1 MSSFFL
7 AVSPPAVVIN
17 PPITK
22 DLKEEYDFIVAG
34 AVVASR
40 LSENPNFDVLL
51 LEAGGKATETSEI
64 PAFLGLLQ
72 RTDLDWNFTVGPS
85 SEFCLGMID
94 RELRRSF
101 GGTIKPWNQKK
112 KDSEDMAGV
121 TKKFCHYSKNRKI
134 TKILNSQETVID
146 GFRCSTNKA
155 FLVPAG
161 GRKNF
166 NVATYS
172 HVTKVLIDPNTNRA
186 YGVRYFR
193 NGAYH
198 DVLARK
204 EVILSAGVINTPQIL
219 MLSGIGPKEHLKEL
233 KIPLIKDLPVGFNF
247 HDHVGFS
254 LTFVTDKPI
263 TYIPQRYNNLI
274 TNMTFDLFKKG
285 PLTNPGFDAT
295 AFLNSKFQDPKL
307 SYPDIQVN
315 LLPSTPA
322 TDGGLGDG
330 GLGRKLLNLG
340 DE

>member
-1 MSSFFL
+1 
-7 AVSPPAVVIN
+7 IN
-17 PPITK
+17 
-22 DLKEEYDFIVAG
+22 Y
-34 AVVASR
+34 
-40 LSENPNFDVLL
+40 N
-51 LEAGGKATETSEI
+51 
-64 PAFLGLLQ
+64 
-72 RTDLDWNFTVGPS
+72 
-85 SEFCLGMID
+85 
-94 RELRRSF
+94 
-101 GGTIKPWNQKK
+101 
-112 KDSEDMAGV
+112 
-121 TKKFCHYSKNRKI
+121 CHN
-134 TKILNSQETVID
+134 
-146 GFRCSTNKA
+146 
-155 FLVPAG
+155 
-161 GRKNF
+161 
-166 NVATYS
+166 
-172 HVTKVLIDPNTNRA
+172 VLIDPNTNRA

-204 EVILSAGVINTPQIL
+204 EVILSAG
-219 MLSGIGPKEHLKEL
+219 
-233 KIPLIKDLPVGFNF
+233 IPLIKDLPVGFNF

-340 DE
+340 DEL